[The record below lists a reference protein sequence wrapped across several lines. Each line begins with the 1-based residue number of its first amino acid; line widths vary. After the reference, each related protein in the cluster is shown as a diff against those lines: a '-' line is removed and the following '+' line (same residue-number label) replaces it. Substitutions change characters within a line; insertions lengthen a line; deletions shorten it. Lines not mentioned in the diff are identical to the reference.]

1 MTQGNRIDITPTQD
15 GGVLKEIRRQGPDPE
30 DKPWKGDKVQVG
42 SQALMQLGTSHRFEV
57 ITVRLI
63 RI

>member
-1 MTQGNRIDITPTQD
+1 MTQGTRIDITPTQD

-42 SQALMQLGTSHRFEV
+42 SHQCCNIIVPH
-57 ITVRLI
+57 
-63 RI
+63 